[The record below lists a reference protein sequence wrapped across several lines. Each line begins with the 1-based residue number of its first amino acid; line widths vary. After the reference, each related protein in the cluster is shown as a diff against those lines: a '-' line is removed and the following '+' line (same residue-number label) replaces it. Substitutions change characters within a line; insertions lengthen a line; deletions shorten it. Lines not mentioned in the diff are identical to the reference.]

1 MTATFPES
9 RWRRAGAKAREILDL
24 SAEWNELEEAAREEY
39 AKDVSA
45 VADSELARRLAERR
59 GVEPVTETPAAPST
73 SAPGAPDT
81 STVGADPAGQPAAD
95 PATLPEQTSEG
106 TGEQMTAAPDGSTI
120 TGDGTRQALPPVLD
134 QPSATPLDESGL
146 VDGGTPPETP
156 ASADDPNQAP
166 AAAEVPPTPGQET
179 PADAGTAAP
188 DAPSPAPDATE
199 PTDEELAP
207 YLATKD
213 SVVAYLAEHPEL
225 RERLLVLESEGKARR
240 SVLDVLSL
248 SE

>member
-59 GVEPVTETPAAPST
+59 GVEPVTETPAAPPT

-95 PATLPEQTSEG
+95 PATLPAQTAEG

-120 TGDGTRQALPPVLD
+120 TGDGTGQALPPIPD
-134 QPSATPLDESGL
+134 QSGATPLDESGL
-146 VDGGTPPETP
+146 VDGGTPPENP
-156 ASADDPNQAP
+156 ASTDDPNQAP
-166 AAAEVPPTPGQET
+166 AAAEVPPAPGQET
-179 PADAGTAAP
+179 PVDAGTAQQP
-188 DAPSPAPDATE
+188 TTE

-213 SVVAYLAEHPEL
+213 SVVAYLAEYPEL

>member
-24 SAEWNELEEAAREEY
+24 SAEWNQLADAAREEY
-39 AKDVSA
+39 AKDVAA
-45 VADSELARRLAERR
+45 VADSELARRLAVRR
-59 GVEPVTETPAAPST
+59 GVEPAPETPAAPPADT
-73 SAPGAPDT
+73 PLAPSP
-81 STVGADPAGQPAAD
+81 STVGPDPAGQPGAD
-95 PATLPEQTSEG
+95 PDTTTLPEQTAEA
-106 TGEQMTAAPDGSTI
+106 TGEPMTPVDGDTV
-120 TGDGTRQALPPVLD
+120 TGDGTGQALPPVPE
-134 QPSATPLDESGL
+134 QPDTTPLDESGL
-146 VDGGTPPETP
+146 VDGEVPQTP
-156 ASADDPNQAP
+156 APADDPTQTP
-166 AAAEVPPTPGQET
+166 EAAETPPAPVEGA
-179 PADAGTAAP
+179 PADAGP
-188 DAPSPAPDATE
+188 E